1 MRRKKYVKSHGLSN
15 FKTLHC
21 VVPFLWKTLN
31 SIGPIIVPPLKWF
44 LACHYLLILVQY
56 RHNLFVQSCVKKKPR
71 VRSLQLFFKKK
82 KRTYLQ
88 WNFSLIE
95 FVTVQKIHSYP
106 LRAQLLLLVHISP
119 FVLWLCC
126 VCAQTG
132 HPRPNLCT
140 AHLKCFE
147 WQMREKV
154 RERRRKI
161 L

>member
-56 RHNLFVQSCVKKKPR
+56 RHNLFVQSCVKKLR
-71 VRSLQLFFKKK
+71 VRSYSYFLKKI
-82 KRTYLQ
+82 RTYLQ
-88 WNFSLIE
+88 WNIS
-95 FVTVQKIHSYP
+95 VGWVVQKIHSYP
-106 LRAQLLLLVHISP
+106 LRAQLLLASCAQQS
-119 FVLWLCC
+119 FLWLCC
-126 VCAQTG
+126 VLKLATQGQT
-132 HPRPNLCT
+132 CT
-140 AHLKCFE
+140 DGSAHLKCLE

-154 RERRRKI
+154 RERRKKSCS
-161 L
+161 